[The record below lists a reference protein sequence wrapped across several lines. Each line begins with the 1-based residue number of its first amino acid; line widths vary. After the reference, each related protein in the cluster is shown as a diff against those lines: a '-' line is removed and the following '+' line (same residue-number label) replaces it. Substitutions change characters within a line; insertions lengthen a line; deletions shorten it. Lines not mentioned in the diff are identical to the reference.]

1 VRLEVRVPKE
11 DPVAVVLKKSKA
23 IVTEPLDVGEGKLSL
38 VDVIAQAEGAPV
50 SAGICEIWASE
61 PIEFDYDN
69 DCAVCYMLEGSVT
82 LTEGGTRHDFEP
94 GDVVFVPQQ
103 ADLKVSWDTSSYGR
117 FFYVTYPHWR

>member
-1 VRLEVRVPKE
+1 M
-11 DPVAVVLKKSKA
+11 AVVLKKSKE

-38 VDVIAQAEGAPV
+38 VDVIAQAGGR
-50 SAGICEIWASE
+50 AGLGRRLRVWASA

-82 LTEGGTRHDFEP
+82 LTEGGTRHHFES
-94 GDVVFVPQQ
+94 GDVVFIPQQ
-103 ADLKVSWDTSSYGR
+103 AGLKVSWDTSSYGR